1 MPSTL
6 SLHGHQTGDSDA
18 IRRRLHLQPWF
29 TATFLLLLPF
39 AISLWLALL
48 FPAQASLLKNMV
60 QSALN
65 GDARYWSAGQ
75 WRADARTLDAARRWM
90 LDVRSPLP
98 LEAGQGA
105 PVILVGTNSHLI
117 KPTV

>member
-1 MPSTL
+1 MPSPQ
-6 SLHGHQTGDSDA
+6 SLHRQDTGHSTA
-18 IRRRLHLQPWF
+18 TRRRLLLQPWF
-29 TATFLLLLPF
+29 AATFLLLLPF

-48 FPAQASLLKNMV
+48 FPAQVSLVKNMV

-65 GDARYWSAGQ
+65 GDARYWTAGQ

-90 LDVRSPLP
+90 FDVRSPLP
-98 LEAGQGA
+98 LEAGTGA
-105 PVILVGTNSHLI
+105 PVILVGTNSDLV